1 MNIDK
6 NCMYCMID
14 SRVSD
19 LMFKIAELKVSTFYF
34 FKEQTH
40 PGRCIVAFNKGH
52 KGELFDLTEEERS
65 AFMDDI
71 AKASSAVKKVFNPD
85 KINYASFGDKGPH
98 LHFHIVPKYKDG
110 TKWGEIFDMMPE
122 DKIYIEE
129 AEYKRYIEKLK
140 AVL

>member
-14 SRVSD
+14 NRVSD
-19 LMFKIAELKVSTFYF
+19 LMFEIAELKVSTFYF

-40 PGRCIVAFNKGH
+40 PGRCIIAFNKGH
-52 KGELFDLTEEERS
+52 KGEVFELTEEERS
-65 AFMDDI
+65 AFMDDLS
-71 AKASSAVKKVFNPD
+71 KASAAVKKVFNPD

-140 AVL
+140 AEL